1 MSSKKQKNDQ
11 AKAEKKAKQKAVEE
25 KSFGLKNKNKSK
37 TVQNQITNMKKAVQG
52 NPRKQELDGKEQKRL
67 KKLAEREREKELKEL
82 FNVIPSKEDLERQKL
97 EEEKKAAEAAAAGEE
112 QKEEE
117 IKEEEIF
124 QELDKIEEELD
135 EEEDM
140 SLEEII
146 EKERAKIVDPVPVT
160 EESFKKWKQFKLLQQ
175 EKENER
181 LRKLEEQ
188 SFKKSGS
195 GISGKHLFEMDQTVF
210 VDDADADDKVEKV
223 EDENADV
230 EQDDSLFLD
239 GEEDG
244 AAAGDEDAPAEE
256 EEDSL
261 NYNEDTWEDKANPPK
276 NQLMD
281 LLAKKKIKVLPKYE
295 SVPVAIGQL
304 AKCILPHLDN
314 KEFLPSKVYNTKKA
328 AEHNA
333 ALFALRFLQEEDA
346 KAEAPAQ

>member
-1 MSSKKQKNDQ
+1 M
-11 AKAEKKAKQKAVEE
+11 
-25 KSFGLKNKNKSK
+25 
-37 TVQNQITNMKKAVQG
+37 
-52 NPRKQELDGKEQKRL
+52 DGKEQKRL

-82 FNVIPSKEDLERQKL
+82 FNVIPSKEDVERAKL
-97 EEEKKAAEAAAAGEE
+97 EEEKKAAEAAAAEGGEE
-112 QKEEE
+112 KEED

-124 QELDKIEEELD
+124 AQLDDIEDELD

-146 EKERAKIVDPVPVT
+146 EKERVKIVDPVPVT
-160 EESFKKWKQFKLLQQ
+160 EESFKRWKLFKLQQQ

-188 SFKKSGS
+188 TFKKSGG

-210 VDDADADDKVEKV
+210 VDDADAEDKDVKPEETA
-223 EDENADV
+223 EDGDI

-239 GEEDG
+239 DD
-244 AAAGDEDAPAEE
+244 AAADDNNDAAVE
-256 EEDSL
+256 EEDTL
-261 NYNEDTWEDKANPPK
+261 NYNEETWEDKANPPK

-304 AKCILPHLDN
+304 AKCILPHLEN

-346 KAEAPAQ
+346 KAAEAPAE